1 MGRELCTRGRMG
13 RVEFLLVAAVLLTAP
28 CVFGGELDD
37 IDKVV
42 DAVGRVGEDPLNP
55 LGSLGE
61 DDEYTPQNS
70 KNYNAAAHPKKKKKA
85 AKPAPKKVKKA
96 DPCSSWKG
104 EADAE
109 NVGQDC
115 FVSKQMA
122 KIDHDSHGEYVA
134 AQSTKKRVK
143 HAKKHGHKQNKQV
156 EEAWDKYELGGKG
169 PAKKAKKKAKAAVKK
184 VKAQAK
190 KKVRAAKKAAK
201 KKVEG
206 KKKAAKKAKKQAH
219 KKAVKKKNKA
229 KNKLSKAKKTAKK
242 LVKKAKKKVKK
253 AKLKVKKVASK
264 SKMSHLR
271 NKKLNQKI
279 KNMSAKAKSKCNGPI
294 DKKVRSLE
302 SALRTCRADI
312 RRVSEK
318 ALEANRKLVSTAK
331 AQGVEFKTEEK
342 KKLSKEGKLLASKE

>member
-1 MGRELCTRGRMG
+1 MG
-13 RVEFLLVAAVLLTAP
+13 
-28 CVFGGELDD
+28 
-37 IDKVV
+37 
-42 DAVGRVGEDPLNP
+42 
-55 LGSLGE
+55 
-61 DDEYTPQNS
+61 
-70 KNYNAAAHPKKKKKA
+70 AHPKKKKKA

-169 PAKKAKKKAKAAVKK
+169 PAKKAKKKVKKAKKKAKAAVKK

-201 KKVEG
+201 KKVKG

-229 KNKLSKAKKTAKK
+229 KNKLSKAKKTA
-242 LVKKAKKKVKK
+242 KK

-294 DKKVRSLE
+294 DKKSAIVRVCTPHVPSWHPQ
-302 SALRTCRADI
+302 SFR
-312 RRVSEK
+312 
-318 ALEANRKLVSTAK
+318 
-331 AQGVEFKTEEK
+331 
-342 KKLSKEGKLLASKE
+342 EGSGSQPQAREHC